1 MLMIHSI
8 IPYAY
13 VSIDEV
19 RKIANLGDRYFMI
32 DDYGWWQ
39 IEKETYDYLE
49 KRGIP
54 EYARIE
60 QNTQR

>member
-1 MLMIHSI
+1 MYMIHSI

-19 RKIANLGDRYFMI
+19 RKIVNLGDRYFMI

-49 KRGIP
+49 ERGIVVY
-54 EYARIE
+54 EREI
-60 QNTQR
+60 NT

>member
-1 MLMIHSI
+1 MSMIHSI

-49 KRGIP
+49 KRGIAIY
-54 EYARIE
+54 ERNGA
-60 QNTQR
+60 TT

>member
-8 IPYAY
+8 KPYAF
-13 VSIDEV
+13 VTIDEV

-39 IEKETYDYLE
+39 IEESEYKSLE

-54 EYARIE
+54 MYGRNGA
-60 QNTQR
+60 TT

>member
-13 VSIDEV
+13 VSISEI
-19 RKIANLGDRYFMI
+19 RKIANLGNRYFMI

-39 IEKETYDYLE
+39 IEESDYDYLE
-49 KRGIP
+49 KRGI
-54 EYARIE
+54 EVYERNGA
-60 QNTQR
+60 TT

>member
-1 MLMIHSI
+1 MSMIHSI

-13 VSIDEV
+13 VSIEQV
-19 RKIANLGDRYFMI
+19 RKIVNLGDRYFMI

-49 KRGIP
+49 ERGIVVYERNDP
-54 EYARIE
+54 A
-60 QNTQR
+60 T

>member
-8 IPYAY
+8 KPYAF
-13 VSIDEV
+13 VSISEL
-19 RKIANLGDRYFMI
+19 RKIVSIGDRYFMI

-54 EYARIE
+54 VYGRNGA
-60 QNTQR
+60 TT

>member
-1 MLMIHSI
+1 MSMIHSI
-8 IPYAY
+8 KPYAF
-13 VSIDEV
+13 VSISEL

-49 KRGIP
+49 KRGIVV
-54 EYARIE
+54 YAR
-60 QNTQR
+60 TK

>member
-1 MLMIHSI
+1 MSMIHSI

-19 RKIANLGDRYFMI
+19 RKIVNLGDRYFMI

-49 KRGIP
+49 ERGIVVYERNDP
-54 EYARIE
+54 A
-60 QNTQR
+60 T

>member
-1 MLMIHSI
+1 MSMIHSI

-13 VSIDEV
+13 VSIEQV
-19 RKIANLGDRYFMI
+19 RKIVNLGDRYFMI

-49 KRGIP
+49 ERGIVVY
-54 EYARIE
+54 ERKTL
-60 QNTQR
+60 QSD